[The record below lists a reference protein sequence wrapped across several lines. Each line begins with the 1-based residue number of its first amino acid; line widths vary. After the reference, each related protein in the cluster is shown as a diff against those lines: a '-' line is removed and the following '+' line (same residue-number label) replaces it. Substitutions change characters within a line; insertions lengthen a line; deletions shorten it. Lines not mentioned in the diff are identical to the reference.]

1 MSEASFMR
9 QTKYRGIIIGGRII
23 DVSSLG
29 TSTLVMVK
37 PLRKSVSPFG
47 GDLCFGWLG
56 SPRLYLYKPLGCV
69 SAFWKWMPAGKDKH
83 MQYRKVL
90 QMLENIP
97 YLSVGLDVG
106 ADFTW
111 MSIMLPNGTLT
122 GKPFKIL
129 HSDPHSRELAVTKIK
144 EAQELYSLKSRCF
157 LESTG
162 IYHIPLLYF
171 LRDKGFDCSVIN
183 PIITK
188 NSTNM
193 NVRKVH
199 NDKFDSKKAAK
210 VGLDASIK
218 TSIIPDDDVIDLRNL
233 VRDYYYFK
241 DLQSAVVLKL
251 NAELKVSFPA
261 YLGVF
266 SKVTTKCSLKLLEAY
281 PFAAD
286 MLAAPKD
293 EIVEMIKSTARF
305 GDKYALSK
313 YDAICA
319 AAEDAA
325 VFGRALKSNAV
336 RIRLYIS
343 SYKEYQKHL
352 DDILESLHETVDR
365 LQGTAVYDRICLLQS
380 LRGVGF
386 LSAVVLIA
394 EMGDFDL
401 FPSPKKLYAY
411 FGLDPAVKQSGK
423 FNGDKVHMSKRGS
436 SLARRI
442 LHMVALNNLKVDK
455 GTKEPVNPVIYS
467 YYTDKCRSKKKNVAV
482 GAVMHKICNIIFAML
497 RDNKPF
503 EVITPQEHC
512 ERYAAEHHDITGINA
527 A

>member
-1 MSEASFMR
+1 MH
-9 QTKYRGIIIGGRII
+9 QTKYRGIITEAGLLTTPPWEPAFR
-23 DVSSLG
+23 LA
-29 TSTLVMVK
+29 K

-69 SAFWKWMPAGKDKH
+69 SAFWNWMPAGKDKTMH
-83 MQYRKVL
+83 YQKVL
-90 QMLENIP
+90 RMLQSIP

-129 HSDPHSRELAVTKIK
+129 HSDPHSRDLAVAKIK
-144 EAQELYSLKSRCF
+144 EAQETYSLESRCF

-162 IYHIPLLYF
+162 IYHIPLLCF

-193 NVRKVH
+193 NVRKLH

-210 VGLDASIK
+210 VGLDASLK
-218 TSIIPDDDVIDLRNL
+218 TSVIPDDEVIDLRNL

-251 NAELKVSFPA
+251 TSELKVSFPA
-261 YLGVF
+261 YRKVF
-266 SKVTTKCSLKLLEAY
+266 SKVTTQTSLKLLEAY
-281 PFAAD
+281 PLAAD

-293 EIVEMIKSTARF
+293 ILVETIRKTARF
-305 GDKYALSK
+305 GEKYAVSK
-313 YDAICA
+313 YDAIRA
-319 AAEDAA
+319 AAKDAA
-325 VFGRALKSNAV
+325 VFGRALQSSAL
-336 RIRLYIS
+336 RIRLYIKA
-343 SYKEYQKHL
+343 YREYQEHL
-352 DDILESLHETVDR
+352 DNILEDLHKAVDK
-365 LQGTAVYDRICLLQS
+365 LEGTPVYDRIFLLQS

-386 LSAVVLIA
+386 LSATVLIA
-394 EMGDFDL
+394 EMGSFDL
-401 FPSPKKLYAY
+401 FSSQKKLYAY

-442 LHMVALNNLKVDK
+442 LHMVAINNLKVDK
-455 GTKEPVNPVIYS
+455 RTKTPVNPVIHG
-467 YYTDKCRSKKKNVAV
+467 YYTDKCKSKKKNVAV

-503 EVITPQEHC
+503 EIITPEEHC
-512 ERYAAEHHDITGINA
+512 ERYLETHPDKAQNA

>member
-1 MSEASFMR
+1 MH
-9 QTKYRGIIIGGRII
+9 QTKYRGIITEAG
-23 DVSSLG
+23 SL
-29 TSTLVMVK
+29 TTPPWEPAFRLAK

-69 SAFWKWMPAGKDKH
+69 SAFWKWMPAGKDKT
-83 MQYRKVL
+83 MQYQKVL
-90 QMLENIP
+90 KMLENIP

-111 MSIMLPNGTLT
+111 MSIMLPNGTLA
-122 GKPFKIL
+122 GKPFKII
-129 HSDPHSRELAVTKIK
+129 HSDPQSRELAVAKIK
-144 EAQELYSLKSRCF
+144 EAQEAYSLKSRCF

-162 IYHIPLLYF
+162 IYHIPLLCF

-193 NVRKVH
+193 NVRKLH

-210 VGLDASIK
+210 VGLDASLK
-218 TSIIPDDDVIDLRNL
+218 TSIIPDDEVIDLRNL
-233 VRDYYYFK
+233 VRDYYYYK
-241 DLQSAVVLKL
+241 DLQSAIVLKL
-251 NAELKVSFPA
+251 TAELKVSFPA
-261 YLGVF
+261 YRKVF
-266 SKVTTKCSLKLLEAY
+266 SKVTTQTSLKLLDTY
-281 PFAAD
+281 P
-286 MLAAPKD
+286 LAQDFLTAPK
-293 EIVEMIKSTARF
+293 ELVVEMIRSTARF
-305 GDKYALSK
+305 GEKYALAK
-313 YDAICA
+313 YDAICTA
-319 AAEDAA
+319 AKDAA
-325 VFGRALKSNAV
+325 VFGRSLPSSAL
-336 RIRLYIS
+336 RIRLYIKT
-343 SYKEYQKHL
+343 YREYQKYL
-352 DDILESLHETVDR
+352 DSILEELHKAVDK
-365 LQGTAVYDRICLLQS
+365 LEGAPAYDRIVLLQS

-394 EMGDFDL
+394 EMGSFDL
-401 FPSPKKLYAY
+401 FSSPKKLYAY

-455 GTKEPVNPVIYS
+455 GTKTPVNPVIHS
-467 YYTDKCRSKKKNVAV
+467 YYADKCKSKKKNVAV

-503 EVITPQEHC
+503 EIITPQEHC
-512 ERYAAEHHDITGINA
+512 ERYLAAHPDKIQNA